1 MSTLEDKLTASL
13 KRRPAAA
20 GKPATGKPATG
31 KPTTGKPA
39 SRGQVKS
46 ERRADDQA
54 GLATANGKAPAPV
67 KPVAVER
74 PLHPRRVWPD

>member
-20 GKPATGKPATG
+20 GKPAP
-31 KPTTGKPA
+31 
-39 SRGQVKS
+39 RGQVKS

-54 GLATANGKAPAPV
+54 GLATANGKAPAPAPV

>member
-13 KRRPAAA
+13 KRRPAA
-20 GKPATGKPATG
+20 TGKPATG
-31 KPTTGKPA
+31 KTATGKPA
-39 SRGQVKS
+39 SRGQVNS

-54 GLATANGKAPAPV
+54 GLATANGKAPAPAPV